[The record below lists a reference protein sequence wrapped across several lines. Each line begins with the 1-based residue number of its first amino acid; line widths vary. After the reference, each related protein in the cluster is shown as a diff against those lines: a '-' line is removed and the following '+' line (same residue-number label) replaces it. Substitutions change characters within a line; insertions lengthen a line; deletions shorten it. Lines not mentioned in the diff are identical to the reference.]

1 LRLRQLERSVFIVVR
16 LPICLLV
23 FALFLAQSLLPLAS
37 EALAQGG
44 RRWGGGERGQGGERG
59 ERFRGGGGG
68 GERGRGRGEGEG
80 GNRDVGNGGDNGDA
94 PSDGQA
100 TDEAK
105 KEEPKVEV
113 PAGPPSITRDQV
125 QPPSGPRIMLAPG
138 DDGRLKFNFRGE
150 SWPSILQWLAETSG
164 MSLDWQEVPGD
175 FLNLETQRSYTLD
188 EARDLI
194 NMHLLA
200 RGFTMLKRGE
210 VLSVVKLDK
219 LNASLVPYVE
229 PADLAKRDMHEFVRT
244 TFKLDWLVAD
254 SAAQELKPLLS
265 PFGKLAPMKATN
277 RLEAIDAVVNLREL
291 ANLLEREQSGGG
303 QERLVEEFKLRHAR
317 AVDASDKLRSL
328 LGMDKPRDPN
338 SFGQMR
344 MAMEET
350 RMKAEMV
357 KQLGKD
363 APGVNRQQP
372 EVYMAVNEQENS
384 ILVNA
389 PPDKMALIRQAL
401 QALDA
406 QPQNARSP
414 LQAAT
419 RMRVYRLPGLDP
431 ERVVQLLNNLRT
443 SGDLDAGTRL
453 EADDD
458 NGALIAYAAPTDQ
471 MLIGAIISQLD
482 AAGRKFEVI
491 PLANLDAVEV
501 AGTVEY
507 MLGAPAAAAESE
519 GRGGWRRREERQ
531 TPQDQFRVEAD
542 VERNQ
547 LLVWATDAELS
558 EVQALLTKLDA
569 RTGPRGDANVR
580 VIRTPGDTDELL
592 RQLEKLW
599 PTVGDNRLEVVPRE
613 AKRPRRNGDRTERSN
628 PPLKEVPARMGSQ
641 RKEEPAE
648 KSSDDDVK
656 DRSASNAPR
665 SRTPVMLAMNPT
677 PQPAAV
683 QPAAEPRNEE
693 PANESPVASESDEPA
708 AETVDQARED
718 AAPANRSDEPI
729 DDKSPAD
736 GLAGAPVRVT
746 EGPNGQMIITSPD
759 AEALD
764 RVERLLQELSPAEQ
778 DFRLFRLRHAWAPT
792 VRLNLEEVFGVT
804 ASTAAAGSAYG
815 RSYGGES
822 YNRGGYGGQRGFGG
836 NGGGGFGRGAAA
848 ATPAQRLS
856 RRAPL
861 KFISDLDSNTILV
874 QHASPEQLRTIEE
887 LIEFYDQPEPEDS
900 QSARRTEIVQIEH
913 SKATQVADVVKEV
926 FRDLLSENDKALAQ
940 PGQQGGRGGEQ
951 RRVMYLGGELS
962 TKKPQYKGQLSVG
975 IDAVSNQLIISAPE
989 FVIREVL
996 DLVKQV
1002 DRAASERNV
1011 AVVPLGGQ
1019 MQGANMREVL
1029 ARVLGQQAGGTATAT
1044 ANRGSGGQ
1052 GGGGQQRFGQ
1062 QGGGGGFRGGQQG
1075 GFGNR
1080 GAGGFGG
1087 R

>member
-1 LRLRQLERSVFIVVR
+1 MYRSF
-16 LPICLLV
+16 LYLLV
-23 FALFLAQSLLPLAS
+23 GAILLAQWLPPFTRA
-37 EALAQGG
+37 AQAQGG
-44 RRWGGGERGQGGERG
+44 RRWGGGDRG
-59 ERFRGGGGG
+59 ERFRGGER
-68 GERGRGRGEGEG
+68 GERGPGRPRGEGEG
-80 GNRDVGNGGDNGDA
+80 GERGEGSGNNGGEAPADA
-94 PSDGQA
+94 ASA
-100 TDEAK
+100 EETK
-105 KEEPKVEV
+105 KEEPKPEV
-113 PAGPPSITRDQV
+113 PAGPPVVTRDQV
-125 QPPSGPRIMLAPG
+125 QPPSGPRIDLAPG
-138 DDGRLKFNFRGE
+138 EDGRLKFNFRGE

-164 MSLDWQEVPGD
+164 MSLDWQELPGD

-229 PADLAKRDMHEFVRT
+229 PEELTKRDMHEFVRT
-244 TFKLDWLVAD
+244 TFKLEWLVAD
-254 SAAQELKPLLS
+254 AAAQELKPLLS

-291 ANLLEREQSGGG
+291 KNLLEREQSGGG
-303 QERLVEEFKLRHAR
+303 QERLVEEFKLRYAR

-431 ERVVQLLNNLRT
+431 ERVVVLLNNLRT
-443 SGDLDAGTRL
+443 SGDLDASTRL
-453 EADDD
+453 EADED

-491 PLANLDAVEV
+491 PLANLDAMEV

-507 MLGAPAAAAESE
+507 MLGAPAPAAEGDS
-519 GRGGWRRREERQ
+519 RNWRRRGEQRQ
-531 TPQDQFRVEAD
+531 QPQDQFRVEAD

-547 LLVWATDAELS
+547 LLVWATDAELG
-558 EVQALLTKLDA
+558 EVRALLTKLDA
-569 RTGPRGDANVR
+569 RTGPAGDANVR

-592 RQLEKLW
+592 RQLERLW
-599 PTVGDNRLEVVPRE
+599 PTVGSNKLEVVPRE
-613 AKRPRRNGDRTERSN
+613 AKRPRADSERRGQRSSL
-628 PPLKEVPARMGSQ
+628 LKEVPLRMGDQ
-641 RKEEPAE
+641 RTEAAPTAGQGSAEPLR
-648 KSSDDDVK
+648 DNTGGGDHQDDVK
-656 DRSASNAPR
+656 RRSAAVSPR
-665 SRTPVMLAMNPT
+665 PAQIVLAMNPA
-677 PQPAAV
+677 PQLAADREPSRENDAAQDDAEGFEPSDQPQGEAPAV
-683 QPAAEPRNEE
+683 DN
-693 PANESPVASESDEPA
+693 EPA
-708 AETVDQARED
+708 AATAED
-718 AAPANRSDEPI
+718 ADE
-729 DDKSPAD
+729 SPAAD
-736 GLAGAPVRVT
+736 REGSPVRVT

-778 DFRLFRLRHAWAPT
+778 DFRLFRLRHAYAPT
-792 VRLNLEEVFGVT
+792 VRMNLEEVFGAAPAGA
-804 ASTAAAGSAYG
+804 ASTSMLG
-815 RSYGGES
+815 RNFGGDQG
-822 YNRGGYGGQRGFGG
+822 RGFGGQRGFGERG
-836 NGGGGFGRGAAA
+836 SGFGDRGGFGRALGTA
-848 ATPAQRLS
+848 ATPQQRLS
-856 RRAPL
+856 RRQPL
-861 KFISDLDSNTILV
+861 KFISDLDTNTILV
-874 QHASPEQLRTIEE
+874 QHAAPEQLRTIEE

-926 FRDLLSENDKALAQ
+926 FRDLLSENDKALNQ
-940 PGQQGGRGGEQ
+940 GQQGGGRGGEQ
-951 RRVMYLGGELS
+951 RRVVYLGGELS
-962 TKKPQYKGQLSVG
+962 TKKPTYKGQLSLG
-975 IDAVSNQLIISAPE
+975 IDEVSNQLIISAPE
-989 FVIREVL
+989 FVIHDVL
-996 DLVKQV
+996 ALVKQV

-1019 MQGANMREVL
+1019 MGGANVREVL
-1029 ARVLGQQAGGTATAT
+1029 ARVLGQQSGATAAT
-1044 ANRGSGGQ
+1044 GNNRGQGG
-1052 GGGGQQRFGQ
+1052 GGGRTGGGQQRFGQ
-1062 QGGGGGFRGGQQG
+1062 QGGGGFGGQRG
-1075 GFGNR
+1075 GFG
-1080 GAGGFGG
+1080 GGGGGFGG

>member
-1 LRLRQLERSVFIVVR
+1 VVR
-16 LPICLLV
+16 LPICFLV
-23 FALFLAQSLLPLAS
+23 FALFVAQSLLPLAS

-44 RRWGGGERGQGGERG
+44 RRWGGGERGGGG

-68 GERGRGRGEGEG
+68 DRGGERGPGRFRGEGEG
-80 GNRDVGNGGDNGDA
+80 GNRDGGIRGDWGGNGDA
-94 PSDGQA
+94 PAGDEG

-125 QPPSGPRIMLAPG
+125 QPPSGPRITLAPG
-138 DDGRLKFNFRGE
+138 EDGRLKFNFRGE

-164 MSLDWQEVPGD
+164 MSLDWQELPGD

-317 AVDASDKLRSL
+317 AIDASDKLRAL

-453 EADDD
+453 EADED
-458 NGALIAYAAPTDQ
+458 NHALIAYAAPTDQ

-519 GRGGWRRREERQ
+519 GRGGGWRRREERQ

-613 AKRPRRNGDRTERSN
+613 AKRPRRDADRTDRSN

-641 RKEEPAE
+641 RKEEAAD
-648 KSSDDDVK
+648 KGADDVK
-656 DRSASNAPR
+656 DRSASKAPR

-677 PQPAAV
+677 PQAAAAQPPA
-683 QPAAEPRNEE
+683 ESRNEE
-693 PANESPVASESDEPA
+693 PANESPVASDTEEPA
-708 AETVDQARED
+708 AETVDNAREE
-718 AAPANRSDEPI
+718 AAPAERGDEPAD
-729 DDKSPAD
+729 DDKPAD
-736 GLAGAPVRVT
+736 DGLPGAPVRVT

-804 ASTAAAGSAYG
+804 PATAAAGSTYG

-822 YNRGGYGGQRGFGG
+822 YGRGGYGGQRGYGG
-836 NGGGGFGRGAAA
+836 NGGGFGRGAAA
-848 ATPAQRLS
+848 ATPTQRLS

-926 FRDLLSENDKALAQ
+926 FRDLLSENDKALSQ

-951 RRVMYLGGELS
+951 RRVMYLGGELSS

-989 FVIREVL
+989 FVIRDVL

-1029 ARVLGQQAGGTATAT
+1029 ARVLGQQAGGTSTAT

-1080 GAGGFGG
+1080 GGGGFGG